1 MKELQTYVTGTK
13 AATVSLILLATI
25 AVAFVLYILK
35 PILIPFLIAVMLSYI
50 LYPFVERLSKYK
62 IPRIITLLVVFLI
75 ALGALG
81 KIVEILISN
90 IISLSGNFPEY
101 KTQFSALLND
111 YSLQYPWLESIL
123 ENIKGML
130 FSLPIGGYTNSL
142 INSSVNFF
150 SNTFLILLFV
160 TYLVLSIHSYPA
172 KIQKAFSG
180 TKGTY
185 ILKVWS
191 DINRD
196 IRKYLD
202 IHTLISL
209 ATGISVGLV
218 CWLFGVPFA
227 FLWGFLAFVLNYIPT
242 IGSIVASIPP
252 VITAAVVLGIYPAI
266 WVTVLM
272 IVIQLIWGNIV
283 EPKFAGKSLGLSSLT
298 ILLSLV
304 FWGWLWGIVGTI
316 LAVPIASMIKIICE
330 NIDALKP
337 ISELMGD

>member
-50 LYPFVERLSKYK
+50 LYPLVERLSKYK

-196 IRKYLD
+196 IRKNLD

-209 ATGISVGLV
+209 A
-218 CWLFGVPFA
+218 
-227 FLWGFLAFVLNYIPT
+227 
-242 IGSIVASIPP
+242 
-252 VITAAVVLGIYPAI
+252 
-266 WVTVLM
+266 
-272 IVIQLIWGNIV
+272 
-283 EPKFAGKSLGLSSLT
+283 
-298 ILLSLV
+298 
-304 FWGWLWGIVGTI
+304 
-316 LAVPIASMIKIICE
+316 
-330 NIDALKP
+330 
-337 ISELMGD
+337 